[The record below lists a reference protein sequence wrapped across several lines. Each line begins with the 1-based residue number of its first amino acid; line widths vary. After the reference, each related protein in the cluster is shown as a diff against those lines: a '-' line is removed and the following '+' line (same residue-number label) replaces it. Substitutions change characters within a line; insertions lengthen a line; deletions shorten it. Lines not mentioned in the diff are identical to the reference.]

1 MQQRQQGFTLIEIA
15 IVLVIV
21 GILLGGILKG
31 QEMLTQGKIRAVE
44 KELDSVAVAILGY
57 RDRYKALPG
66 DDSQAKGRWTD
77 ATSGDGN
84 GVIDGAFNATEAG
97 KENTLVWQHLRFAG
111 LISGDPAT
119 GKQPV
124 NAVGGMTGIQDG
136 VGTTTKHI
144 EGTVICTTNLPAKIA
159 TAVDAQLDDG
169 LPNKGSILAF
179 NQSAANTPTFE
190 KASTA
195 YADDGKQQY
204 TLCRGV

>member
-21 GILLGGILKG
+21 GILLGGVLKG
-31 QEMLTQGKIRAVE
+31 QEMLTQGKIRAIE

-66 DDSQAKGRWTD
+66 DDSTVEQRWSG
-77 ATSGDGN
+77 AIAGSGDGLI
-84 GVIDGAFNATEAG
+84 GEGEGIKA
-97 KENTLVWQHLRFAG
+97 WQHLRYAG
-111 LISGDPAT
+111 LIAGEPSSD
-119 GKQPV
+119 KQPI
-124 NAVGGMTGIQDG
+124 NAVGGVTNIQDG
-136 VGTTTKHI
+136 VGTTTVRHI

-169 LPNKGSILAF
+169 QPNKGSILAF
-179 NQSAANTPTFE
+179 NQSAPNSPTVD
-190 KASTA
+190 KASEKYT
-195 YADDGKQQY
+195 DDGKLQY

>member
-66 DDSQAKGRWTD
+66 DDSTVKQRWTT
-77 ATSGDGN
+77 AEEGDGD
-84 GVIDGAFNATEAG
+84 GLIDEGERIKA
-97 KENTLVWQHLRFAG
+97 WQHLRFAG
-111 LISGDPAT
+111 LISGDPT
-119 GKQPV
+119 SDKQPV
-124 NAVGGMTGIQDG
+124 NAVGGVTDIQDG
-136 VGTTTKHI
+136 AGTTTKHI

-179 NQSAANTPTFE
+179 NQSTPNTPTFD
-190 KASTA
+190 KASEK

>member
-66 DDSQAKGRWTD
+66 DDLQAKGRWDENTYGN
-77 ATSGDGN
+77 GDGAI
-84 GVIDGAFNATEAG
+84 GSDEGIKA
-97 KENTLVWQHLRFAG
+97 WQHLRYAG
-111 LISGDPAT
+111 LISGDPVT

-124 NAVGGMTGIQDG
+124 NAVGGVTNIQDG
-136 VGTTTKHI
+136 VGSPDKLI

-179 NQSAANTPTFE
+179 NQSTPNTPTFD
-190 KASTA
+190 KASEK